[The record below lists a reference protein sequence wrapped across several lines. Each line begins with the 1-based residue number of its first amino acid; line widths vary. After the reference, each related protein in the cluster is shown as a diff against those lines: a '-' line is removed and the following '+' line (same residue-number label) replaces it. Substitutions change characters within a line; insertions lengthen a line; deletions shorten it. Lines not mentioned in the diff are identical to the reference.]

1 MTGNTKKTQFLG
13 NLISTKYEFFLGT
26 PYVWRRRQ
34 WWRCNG
40 HSRWLW
46 HVPGCIPCAHSFTRL
61 VFNLIWCSEF
71 YLREIDLIM
80 IWSLTL
86 GWEYSLRRRE
96 REKHAHFIKKVSD
109 FFFTFEWSSRRQ
121 RTNPFR
127 LRTKFLIIHPTLPT
141 LRFSLNTRHDCEIEF
156 LLTFCIYSG
165 LETKKTGSGNNSP
178 AIQQPTDKRRKVASV
193 FREDDDEGN
202 FLRLRTLITL

>member
-1 MTGNTKKTQFLG
+1 MFWILPERNRFDYDLEPHIRMRV
-13 NLISTKYEFFLGT
+13 LIET
-26 PYVWRRRQ
+26 PRV
-34 WWRCNG
+34 
-40 HSRWLW
+40 
-46 HVPGCIPCAHSFTRL
+46 
-61 VFNLIWCSEF
+61 
-71 YLREIDLIM
+71 
-80 IWSLTL
+80 
-86 GWEYSLRRRE
+86 

-202 FLRLRTLITL
+202 FLRLRLLITLKL